1 MSIINEEIDTEF
13 QELFGKISI
22 ETTLDEYIDF
32 DAETVTSE
40 PAVNSTQVDW
50 QQECQEES
58 ILSLLLLLLLLS
70 SLLLLSIFC

>member
-58 ILSLLLLLLLLS
+58 ILSLLLLLLLLL

>member
-58 ILSLLLLLLLLS
+58 ILSLLLLLL